1 MNTVTYNWRSI
12 IINKKKKKKKRRREK
27 CLRNETY
34 RSVGWERGKAPLV
47 RRGGKA
53 SPAWRKAKHRR
64 CGGNRSVVDAKKG
77 EASSEEGKASPLRRR
92 QSVADDLETYIGI
105 ALSSF
110 GLSATVHHKHRCCF
124 VKLGIFFFFDQK
136 LIRRVVKASV
146 LIGIEIGLVWEYL

>member
-1 MNTVTYNWRSI
+1 M
-12 IINKKKKKKKRRREK
+12 
-27 CLRNETY
+27 
-34 RSVGWERGKAPLV
+34 

-124 VKLGIFFFFDQK
+124 VELGIFFFFDQK

>member
-12 IINKKKKKKKRRREK
+12 INNKKKKKKRRREK

-53 SPAWRKAKHRR
+53 SPMWRKSKCRWCKER
-64 CGGNRSVVDAKKG
+64 WSIVGGRKSITIAKKAKRRWWFG
-77 EASSEEGKASPLRRR
+77 DLYRHRFEFVWVIGDGSSQASMLLCRAW
-92 QSVADDLETYIGI
+92 Y
-105 ALSSF
+105 
-110 GLSATVHHKHRCCF
+110 
-124 VKLGIFFFFDQK
+124 FFFFLDQK